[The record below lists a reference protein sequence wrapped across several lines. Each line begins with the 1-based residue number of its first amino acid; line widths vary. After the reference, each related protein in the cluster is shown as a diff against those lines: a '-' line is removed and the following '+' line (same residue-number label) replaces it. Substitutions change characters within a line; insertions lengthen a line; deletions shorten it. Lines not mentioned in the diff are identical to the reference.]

1 MGPDRWAEVGHM
13 EAWGE
18 SFQVKGIIYSINI
31 YRALTQGEDLP
42 VGAGDTQMALASK
55 AVMDS
60 GGQVHRQII
69 SNVVTR

>member
-13 EAWGE
+13 EARGE
-18 SFQVKGIIYSINI
+18 SFQVKGIIYSINVH
-31 YRALTQGEDLP
+31 RALTQSQDLP
-42 VGAGDTQMALASK
+42 VGAGDTQMALVSK
-55 AVMDS
+55 EVMDS

>member
-18 SFQVKGIIYSINI
+18 SSQVKGTIYSINI
-31 YRALTQGEDLP
+31 YQALTQSQDLP

-55 AVMDS
+55 EVM
-60 GGQVHRQII
+60 H
-69 SNVVTR
+69 

>member
-1 MGPDRWAEVGHM
+1 M
-13 EAWGE
+13 
-18 SFQVKGIIYSINI
+18 KGIIYSINI

-42 VGAGDTQMALASK
+42 VGAGDTQMVLASK
-55 AVMDS
+55 EVMDS